1 MTPATAGGTFRTMAT
16 RATKATPKRKAST
29 KPAQATRKTARGG
42 GSGAG
47 QLRPAPEGD
56 RMPDSLARLEA
67 SHEAL
72 RAALQEV
79 PKAADFQPLA
89 DHLYEFAR
97 IAPTLSERL
106 GDFASIVET
115 LQALHGALSEAV
127 SLVPRAEEYEPLA
140 EPLRRF
146 ARAAPALV
154 ASLDEVVSTTR
165 PLAGP
170 LREFATVA
178 PALGERLA
186 EVARSAG
193 PLAESVKRLQGLDAA
208 IARLE
213 RLAGASAADALAGM
227 PPLGDTPD
235 QVARARALIIE
246 ALESLPRRE
255 EYAPAAAQLREIAS
269 VSPTLLDW
277 MAEVPRL
284 SAPLRDSIERLYEAT
299 ALLGEVEQRLIAA
312 TRGQ

>member
-1 MTPATAGGTFRTMAT
+1 MAT
-16 RATKATPKRKAST
+16 RASRTAAPTKKKAPA
-29 KPAQATRKTARGG
+29 KPAAR
-42 GSGAG
+42 ARTT
-47 QLRPAPEGD
+47 RPAPIGL
-56 RMPDSLARLEA
+56 PGALARLES

-72 RAALQEV
+72 REALAEV
-79 PKAADFQPLA
+79 PTAADFQPLA

-106 GDFASIVET
+106 GDFASVVET

-127 SLVPRAEEYEPLA
+127 SLVPRADEYEPLA

-146 ARAAPALV
+146 AQAAPALV
-154 ASLDEVVSTTR
+154 ASLDEVVSVTR
-165 PLAGP
+165 PLAEP

-186 EVARSAG
+186 DVARSAA

-213 RLAGASAADALAGM
+213 RLAGAAPADAASAAM

-235 QVARARALIIE
+235 QVARARALIVE

-312 TRGQ
+312 TRGR

>member
-1 MTPATAGGTFRTMAT
+1 MAT
-16 RATKATPKRKAST
+16 RATKATPKKKPSTRPAGAARKA
-29 KPAQATRKTARGG
+29 A
-42 GSGAG
+42 
-47 QLRPAPEGD
+47 RPAAGPVG
-56 RMPDSLARLEA
+56 MPSALARLEA

-72 RAALQEV
+72 REALQEV

-146 ARAAPALV
+146 AQAAPALV

-165 PLAGP
+165 PLAEP

-186 EVARSAG
+186 EVARSAA
-193 PLAESVKRLQGLDAA
+193 PLAESVRRLQGLDAA

-213 RLAGASAADALAGM
+213 RLAGAVPAAAASSAT

>member
-1 MTPATAGGTFRTMAT
+1 MA
-16 RATKATPKRKAST
+16 
-29 KPAQATRKTARGG
+29 
-42 GSGAG
+42 
-47 QLRPAPEGD
+47 LR
-56 RMPDSLARLEA
+56 
-67 SHEAL
+67 EAL
-72 RAALQEV
+72 AEV
-79 PKAADFQPLA
+79 PRAADFQPLA

-127 SLVPRAEEYEPLA
+127 SLVPRAEQY

-146 ARAAPALV
+146 AQAAPALV
-154 ASLDEVVSTTR
+154 ASLDEVVSATR

-186 EVARSAG
+186 DVARSAA

-213 RLAGASAADALAGM
+213 RLAGAAAADAAASAT

-312 TRGQ
+312 TRGR

>member
-1 MTPATAGGTFRTMAT
+1 MASASKKSAPKKKAGAKPSTA
-16 RATKATPKRKAST
+16 RKAA
-29 KPAQATRKTARGG
+29 PAGLPTA
-42 GSGAG
+42 
-47 QLRPAPEGD
+47 
-56 RMPDSLARLEA
+56 LARLES

-72 RAALQEV
+72 REALNEV
-79 PKAADFQPLA
+79 PRAADFQPLA
-89 DHLYEFAR
+89 DHLYEFAQ
-97 IAPTLSERL
+97 IAPTLSARL

-146 ARAAPALV
+146 AQSAPALV
-154 ASLDEVVSTTR
+154 GALDEVVSATR

-186 EVARSAG
+186 EVARAAA
-193 PLAESVKRLQGLDAA
+193 PLADAVRRLDRLDATV
-208 IARLE
+208 ARLE
-213 RLAGASAADALAGM
+213 QLAGSTGSAAGAAGLASA
-227 PPLGDTPD
+227 PLGDAPD
-235 QVARARALIIE
+235 QVARARALILE

-255 EYAPAAAQLREIAS
+255 EYEPAAAQLREIAS

-277 MAEVPRL
+277 MREVPRL

-299 ALLGEVEQRLIAA
+299 ALLGEVEQRLVAA